1 MCYTRDVEGK
11 PREQGPSTGLEL
23 VRKAE
28 GLLGGAESRLEGS
41 EVHSVEA
48 ILRAAIEIEP
58 DVAKLRR
65 FSLLLSEFERWNPAA
80 DEDPIHIEETTYEAR
95 LTLLPTRRGGKPL
108 APSQV
113 LQRLKDVGIVYGVRE
128 AALAAACLCA
138 NRSETVHRLVVAA
151 GDAGQSG
158 EDGSVSFA
166 VKAFDKRLLM
176 NPEEPFFG
184 DLSVLVEDVKAGA
197 LLARVTPATQG
208 RPGRDIRGRLLP
220 ATQGQPLSFTVGEG
234 LQITGEGG
242 RELHALARGSL
253 VVGEESLDLV
263 PFHVVDGHL
272 GVGQDIAFEGNVL
285 VTGHVTGPVRITA
298 RDVFVAGNVEAVQIS
313 ALGDVWVGGTIQG
326 KAAIEAEGKVL
337 ARSISDSAIRA
348 IGDVLVSDSII
359 ESRVTS
365 SGRVQTRLTSG
376 FIEGGEVSGF
386 RGIAT
391 HVLGS
396 SYGLNTK
403 AKVAVEDLRAPLLA
417 ALDKRIRENDESL
430 SKIDDVKLRLAESG
444 RTPRQLGPDQQM
456 VYITILRKEI
466 QALEE
471 LRGLRRRR
479 RKVDSG
485 QAAGLQPTIT
495 VTGGLHPPVMVEIG
509 ETSEVIQEP
518 LSGVVLAVGA
528 DRKIAVRKEE
538 GKLKRH

>member
-1 MCYTRDVEGK
+1 MCYTRGVESK
-11 PREQGPSTGLEL
+11 PREQGPSSRLEL

-28 GLLGGAESRLEGS
+28 GLLGGAESRIEGS

-48 ILRAAIEIEP
+48 ILRAAIETEP

-65 FSLLLSEFERWNPAA
+65 FSLLLSEFERWNPSA
-80 DEDPIHIEETTYEAR
+80 DEDPIHIDETTYEVR

-108 APSQV
+108 VPSQV
-113 LQRLKDVGIVYGVRE
+113 VQKLKDAGIVYGVHE
-128 AALAAACLCA
+128 AAVAAACVCA
-138 NRSETVHRLVVAA
+138 NRSETVHRLLVAA
-151 GDAGQSG
+151 GEAGQPG

-234 LQITGEGG
+234 LQIAGEGG

-365 SGRVQTRLTSG
+365 SGRVQTRLSSG

-386 RGIAT
+386 RGVAT

-403 AKVAVEDLRAPLLA
+403 VKVAVEDLRAPLLA

-444 RTPRQLGPDQQM
+444 RTARQLGPDQQM

-471 LRGLRRRR
+471 LRALRRRR

-485 QAAGLQPTIT
+485 QASGLQPTIT

-509 ETSEVIQEP
+509 ETSEIIQEP
-518 LSGVVLAVGA
+518 LSGVVLGVGP
-528 DRKIAVRKEE
+528 DRKIAARKEE
-538 GKLKRH
+538 AKLKRH